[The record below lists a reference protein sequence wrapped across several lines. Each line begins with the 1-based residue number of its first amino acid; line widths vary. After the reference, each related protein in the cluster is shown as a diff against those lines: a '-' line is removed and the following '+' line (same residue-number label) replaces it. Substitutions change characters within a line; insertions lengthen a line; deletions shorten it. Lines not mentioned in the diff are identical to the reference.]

1 MSARALFAMAQSL
14 LAITAVSPRVKL
26 EPREITGSAKASEQ
40 LQTGATLI
48 PMEISPQQLAI
59 LQRLH
64 QAGFEIVAFPV
75 YANYVGVRK
84 GNCAALLA
92 PAAAGFSIFGAPA
105 YLIGG
110 NFSVRVRRDGREF
123 FVWKKESLEVTAAR
137 LAELDAFA
145 TELSLALLPQL

>member
-1 MSARALFAMAQSL
+1 MDL
-14 LAITAVSPRVKL
+14 
-26 EPREITGSAKASEQ
+26 
-40 LQTGATLI
+40 
-48 PMEISPQQLAI
+48 SPQQMAI

-64 QAGFEIVAFPV
+64 ITGFEIVAFPM
-75 YANYVGVRK
+75 YANYVGTRK

-92 PAAAGFSIFGAPA
+92 PAAGGGFSIFGAPA

-145 TELSLALLPQL
+145 AELTDALLPQL

>member
-1 MSARALFAMAQSL
+1 MDL
-14 LAITAVSPRVKL
+14 
-26 EPREITGSAKASEQ
+26 
-40 LQTGATLI
+40 
-48 PMEISPQQLAI
+48 SPQQMAI

-64 QAGFEIVAFPV
+64 IAGFEIVAFPM
-75 YANYVGVRK
+75 YANYVGTRK

-92 PAAAGFSIFGAPA
+92 PAAAGGFGIFGEPA

-123 FVWKKESLEVTAAR
+123 FVWKKESLEVTPAR

-145 TELSLALLPQL
+145 AELSQALLPQL

>member
-1 MSARALFAMAQSL
+1 MDL
-14 LAITAVSPRVKL
+14 
-26 EPREITGSAKASEQ
+26 
-40 LQTGATLI
+40 
-48 PMEISPQQLAI
+48 SPQQMAI

-64 QAGFEIVAFPV
+64 LAGFEIVAFPM
-75 YANYVGVRK
+75 YANYVGTRK

-92 PAAAGFSIFGAPA
+92 PAAAGGFGIFGAAA

-110 NFSVRVRRDGREF
+110 NFSVRVKRDGREL

-145 TELSLALLPQL
+145 TELTEALLPQL

>member
-1 MSARALFAMAQSL
+1 MDL
-14 LAITAVSPRVKL
+14 
-26 EPREITGSAKASEQ
+26 
-40 LQTGATLI
+40 
-48 PMEISPQQLAI
+48 SPQQMAI

-64 QAGFEIVAFPV
+64 LAGFEIVAFPM
-75 YANYVGVRK
+75 YANYVGTRK

-92 PAAAGFSIFGAPA
+92 PAAGGFGIFGAPA

-110 NFSVRVRRDGREF
+110 NFSVRVRRNGREF

-145 TELSLALLPQL
+145 AELSQGLLPQL